1 VARVRVRLNQAAYR
15 ELVNGPAGPVV
26 RQAERI
32 GRRTVNGAKR
42 NVKVD
47 DGHLRSTIDHNVT
60 VYPGRVTMRAGS
72 PLDYGLYLH
81 EGTGLYGPKRR
92 VIRPLNLATTKAL
105 RFEVKTPGPGGRV
118 PAKGRRAVVF
128 AKFVRGVKPDK
139 WLVRAFEDAC
149 PYPVRER

>member
-1 VARVRVRLNQAAYR
+1 MRVRVNQAEYR
-15 ELVNGPAGPVV
+15 RLTQSPAGPVV
-26 RQAERI
+26 RQADRI
-32 GRRTVNGAKR
+32 GRRTVNQAKR

-47 DGHLRSTIDHNVT
+47 DGHLRASIDHSLT
-60 VYPGRVTMRAGS
+60 VSSRRVTMRAGS

-92 VIRPLNLATTKAL
+92 VIRPVSAKFL
-105 RFEVKTPGPGGRV
+105 RFEVKGPGPGGRV

-139 WLVRAFEDAC
+139 WLVRAFRDAC

>member
-1 VARVRVRLNQAAYR
+1 MARVRVRVNQAEFR
-15 ELVNGPAGPVV
+15 RLTQSPAGPVV
-26 RQAERI
+26 RQADQI

-47 DGHLRSTIDHNVT
+47 DGHLRSTIDHTLDVSAR
-60 VYPGRVTMRAGS
+60 RVTMRAGS
-72 PLDYGLYLH
+72 PLAYGLYLH
-81 EGTGLYGPKRR
+81 EGTGLYGPKRK
-92 VIRPLNLATTKAL
+92 VIRPISAKAL

-139 WLVRAFEDAC
+139 WLVRAFRAAC
-149 PYPVRER
+149 PYPVVER

>member
-1 VARVRVRLNQAAYR
+1 MRVNQAEYR
-15 ELVNGPAGPVV
+15 RLTQSSAGPVV
-26 RQAERI
+26 RQADRI
-32 GRRTVNGAKR
+32 GRLTVNKAKQ

-47 DGHLRSTIDHNVT
+47 DGHLRTTIDHTIDVSSR
-60 VYPGRVTMRAGS
+60 RVRMRAGS

-92 VIRPLNLATTKAL
+92 VIRPVSAKAL

-118 PAKGRRAVVF
+118 PAKGRRQVVF

-139 WLVRAFEDAC
+139 WLVRAFRDAC
-149 PYPVRER
+149 PYPVVER

>member
-1 VARVRVRLNQAAYR
+1 MARVRVRINQAEYVR
-15 ELVNGPAGPVV
+15 LTQSSAGPVV

-32 GRRTVNGAKR
+32 GRRTVNKAKE

-60 VYPGRVTMRAGS
+60 VLPGRVTMRAGS

-81 EGTGLYGPKRR
+81 EGTGLYGPKKR
-92 VIRPLNLATTKAL
+92 VIRPVSAKAL
-105 RFEVKTPGPGGRV
+105 RFSVKGVGPGGRGL
-118 PAKGRRAVVF
+118 AKGNRPFVF

-139 WLVRAFEDAC
+139 WLVRAFHDAC

>member
-1 VARVRVRLNQAAYR
+1 MARVRVRLNQAAYR

-32 GRRTVNGAKR
+32 GRRTVNQAKK

-47 DGHLRSTIDHNVT
+47 DGHLRTSIDHNVT
-60 VYPGRVTMRAGS
+60 VFPGRVVMRAGS

-92 VIRPLNLATTKAL
+92 VIRPLNPAKTKAL
-105 RFEVKTPGPGGRV
+105 RFEVKGTGRGGRGL
-118 PAKGRRAVVF
+118 AKGNRPVVF
-128 AKFVRGVKPDK
+128 AKFVRGIKPDK
-139 WLVRAFEDAC
+139 WLVRAFRDAC